1 MFIYCEWKIIFIIC
15 RRNSSKSILILF
27 NLSLIYLIVYKN
39 VYYDINVLM
48 HQMLNSN
55 NCDSFTRVFIYFVIE
70 IVVVVITNRIIIEK
84 CSIFLY
90 FVYNVHTNYMYNFL
104 EVYYKWLYISSF
116 NKFNT
121 YIYVLYF
128 NMILIFS

>member
-1 MFIYCEWKIIFIIC
+1 MKNNLYYLQKKQFKI
-15 RRNSSKSILILF
+15 SILILF
-27 NLSLIYLIVYKN
+27 NTSLIYLIAYKN

-48 HQMLNSN
+48 YQMLNSN

-70 IVVVVITNRIIIEK
+70 IVVVVIMNRIIIEK

-104 EVYYKWLYISSF
+104 EVYYRRLYIIISSF
-116 NKFNT
+116 NNFST